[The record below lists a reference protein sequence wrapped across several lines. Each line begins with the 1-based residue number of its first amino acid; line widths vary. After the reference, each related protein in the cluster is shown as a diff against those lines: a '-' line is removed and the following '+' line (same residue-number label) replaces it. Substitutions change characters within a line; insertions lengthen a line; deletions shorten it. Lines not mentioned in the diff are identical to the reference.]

1 MQYANPSIGRDPV
14 RVKGNHILKP
24 VSDGISGRKVVIK
37 KYSDRRLYD
46 TSARRYVN
54 LDEIALMLRE
64 GADVEVLD
72 ARTGKD
78 LTRVILTQII
88 MDDTRGGGAALP
100 LQLLRQLVV
109 ASDRTTHEFLSW
121 YLDTAFELYQK
132 AGTALRSGVSGA
144 RSAVS
149 NPVDFVR
156 HLLSAEPAAPERD
169 NQEVDELRRRIR
181 ELEERLARQER
192 RRTGKKVRA

>member
-1 MQYANPSIGRDPV
+1 
-14 RVKGNHILKP
+14 LKP